1 MINDTRNLRG
11 NDIWPMVRRGEV
23 RLGGHRK
30 NKLYGRLDCRVANQ
44 YLRRGT
50 YQKNR
55 VLFEN
60 EGEAIRAGYRPCG
73 ACLPNHYKVWKEGQA
88 AGGTY
93 TVAVATKLMMS
104 QLNGRANK

>member
-1 MINDTRNLRG
+1 MINDTRDLRG

-30 NKLYGRLDCRVANQ
+30 NKIYGRLDCRVANQ
-44 YLRRGT
+44 YLRKGT
-50 YQKNR
+50 YQNNR

-73 ACLPNHYKVWKEGQA
+73 ACLPKHYKRWKDCQA
-88 AGGTY
+88 CGEIYAMAIASKIEDEP
-93 TVAVATKLMMS
+93 VEWPFE
-104 QLNGRANK
+104 

>member
-1 MINDTRNLRG
+1 
-11 NDIWPMVRRGEV
+11 MVWRGEV